1 MEKANLDE
9 GYSHALGKR
18 QVQMIAIGGAI
29 GVGLFLGSGGRFAA
43 AGPALVI
50 SYAIAGV
57 AAFLVMRAL
66 GELVSYRPTSGSF
79 VSYASEFVGPWAG
92 FASGWMYWVNWAATG
107 VAELTAIAIYV
118 HLWAPDFPR
127 WLTALIA
134 LGVVLIVNLASV
146 KAFGEMEF
154 WFALLKVLAIVT
166 FLIVGLYLVIFSV
179 EGASPANLVDHG
191 GFFPTGFGP
200 VFMSLQAVVFAY
212 AAIELVG
219 IAAGETKNPHEV
231 LPKAV
236 NSVIWRIAIFYVGSV
251 LLLGMVLPWTS
262 YSAGES
268 PFVTVFTQL
277 GAPWAGDVMNLIVI
291 TAALSSCNSGLYST
305 GRILRSMGQR
315 GEAPRFTRNLSSRH
329 VPIGGILMTAA
340 VYVVGV
346 AVYSYIPERAFSI
359 AVAISSLGT
368 VTTWGTLLYC
378 QIKLRQAWMRG
389 ELPKPA
395 FRMPG
400 SPWTNWI
407 GLGFLALV
415 VLLMPFADEDQRL
428 AFYLIPILAGG
439 IWGGWRLVSAKRVP
453 AGHVQQRVVPPQ

>member
-9 GYSHALGKR
+9 GYSHSLGNR

-50 SYAIAGV
+50 SYAIAGI
-57 AAFLVMRAL
+57 AAFFVMRAL

-79 VSYASEFVGPWAG
+79 VSYATEFVGPWAG

-118 HLWAPDFPR
+118 HLWAPSFPR
-127 WLTALIA
+127 WATALIA
-134 LGVVLIVNLASV
+134 LGVVLVVNLLSV

-154 WFALLKVLAIVT
+154 WFALLKVAAIVT
-166 FLIVGLYLVIFSV
+166 FLIVGLYLVLFSV
-179 EGASPANLVDHG
+179 EGASPSNLVAHD
-191 GFFPTGFGP
+191 GFFPMGFGP

-219 IAAGETKNPHEV
+219 IAAGETKDPEKV

-236 NSVIWRIAIFYVGSV
+236 NSVIWRIAIFYVGSI

-262 YSAGES
+262 YQAGES
-268 PFVTVFTQL
+268 PFVTVFTTL

-315 GEAPRFTRNLSSRH
+315 GEAPRFTANLSSRQ
-329 VPIGGILMTAA
+329 VPVGGIMLTAS
-340 VYVVGV
+340 VYVIGV
-346 AVYSYIPERAFSI
+346 AVYSYIPERAFTI

-368 VTTWGTLLYC
+368 VTTWGTLIYC
-378 QIKLRQAWMRG
+378 QMKLRRAWMRG
-389 ELPKPA
+389 QLPKPA
-395 FRMPG
+395 FLMPG
-400 SPWTNWI
+400 TPYTNW
-407 GLGFLALV
+407 LTLAFLALV
-415 VLLMPFADEDQRL
+415 VVLMPFADEDQRL

-439 IWGGWRLVSAKRVP
+439 IWGGWRMVNARREP
-453 AGHVQQRVVPPQ
+453 ATHVQQRVVPPQ